1 MSLAPRIVA
10 VGEILWDLLPDGDQP
25 GGAPANFAYH
35 ARALGNTVHLIS
47 RVGHDPL
54 GERLLNH
61 LEVNNLDSSLVQ
73 RDPDAL
79 TGTVSVEIRPGGH
92 PTYTIRENVAWDHIE
107 VTEEAEQIVSQCHS
121 ICFGTL
127 AQRHSRSRASLLHL
141 LKTSPPHAK
150 RVFDVNLRQ
159 HFYSDE
165 IIRTSLEQSSLLK
178 VNDEELP
185 VIAAAAGCSGSDATI
200 AHSLLEK
207 YHLELIALT
216 RGSAGS
222 TLFSRDQRSDLPAP
236 PISVRDTIGAG
247 DSFTAAL
254 LTGLL
259 RGKPLAEC
267 HRLASSLA
275 AWVCT
280 QPGATPSPPQTI
292 LQSLTSSP

>member
-1 MSLAPRIVA
+1 MSLVPRIVA
-10 VGEILWDLLPDGDQP
+10 VGELLWDFLPEGERP

-35 ARALGNTVHLIS
+35 AHSLGNTVNLIS
-47 RVGHDPL
+47 RVGRDPL
-54 GERLLNH
+54 GDRLLTH
-61 LEVNNLDSSLVQ
+61 LKHHHLDTSLIQ
-73 RDPDAL
+73 RDPDAP
-79 TGTVSVEIRPGGH
+79 TGTVSVKIRAGGH
-92 PTYTIRENVAWDHIE
+92 PTYTIHENVAWDRIDM
-107 VTEEAEQIVSQCHS
+107 TEEAERSVSQCHA

-127 AQRHSRSRASLLHL
+127 AQRHSRSRASILDL
-141 LKTSPPHAK
+141 LKKSPPHAK

-165 IIRTSLEQSSLLK
+165 IIRASLEQSSLLK

-185 VIAAAAGCSGSDATI
+185 VIATAAGCSGSDDTLAR
-200 AHSLLEK
+200 SLIEK

-216 RGSAGS
+216 RGAAGS

-236 PISVRDTIGAG
+236 TITVIDTIGAG

-259 RGKPLAEC
+259 QGKPLAEC
-267 HRLASSLA
+267 HHLASSLA

-280 QPGATPSPPQTI
+280 QPGATPSLPQTL
-292 LQSLTSSP
+292 LQSLNSSP

>member
-1 MSLAPRIVA
+1 MSFVPRIVA
-10 VGEILWDLLPDGDQP
+10 VGELLWDLLPDGERP

-35 ARALGNTVHLIS
+35 ARALGNTVNLIS
-47 RVGHDPL
+47 RVGHDSL
-54 GERLLNH
+54 GERLLKHLENNH
-61 LEVNNLDSSLVQ
+61 LDTNLIQ
-73 RDPDAL
+73 HDPDAP
-79 TGTVSVEIRPGGH
+79 TGTVSVDIHAGGH
-92 PTYTIRENVAWDHIE
+92 PTYTIHENVAWDHLD
-107 VTEEAEQIVSQCHS
+107 VTKECEHIVSQCDA

-127 AQRHSRSRASLLHL
+127 AQRHSRSRASILHL

-185 VIAAAAGCSGSDATI
+185 VIAAAAGYSGSNDAL
-200 AHSLLEK
+200 ARSLIEK

-216 RGSAGS
+216 RGAAGS
-222 TLFSRDQRSDLPAP
+222 TLFSRDQRWDLPAP
-236 PISVRDTIGAG
+236 PISVHDTIGAG
-247 DSFTAAL
+247 DSFTATL

-259 RGKPLAEC
+259 RGKPLDEC

-275 AWVCT
+275 AWVCS
-280 QPGATPSPPQTI
+280 QPGATPHPPQTL
-292 LQSLTSSP
+292 LQALNPSP